1 MDKWIKT
8 VGRKQEN
15 TEKVRKFGF
24 KISAQNS
31 SLPSLQSAYCVW
43 LNAAPDWNFSIRFLA
58 TYSREVGE
66 QNIKEL
72 EAAGNR
78 RGPKTT

>member
-1 MDKWIKT
+1 MDKDGWKKT
-8 VGRKQEN
+8 RKYRKSE
-15 TEKVRKFGF
+15 KFGF

-31 SLPSLQSAYCVW
+31 SLPSLQSAYCIW

-72 EAAGNR
+72 EAAGS
-78 RGPKTT
+78 